1 MDIEHHVVICRI
13 NPNKQGEEKC
23 KPWIIHAKSSSHRD
37 LQGCRVKSSPARSWR
52 CHEELSGGGILEDS
66 PSVAEGACPALCS
79 HYRMGQNPM
88 EVWYPEQQLW
98 FTGGS
103 SASSSTRSHHSTQG
117 SSAWNGTTE
126 LLPKRGTEV
135 CFPLSG
141 WWNASDIGPYRP
153 YSKQTTFELP
163 GLCRLWLWGHFINM
177 LAVLENRL
185 LLGWMGLIN
194 ISGSSCWTV
203 ARGNAVHIGRQKTE
217 FHYCPVL
224 SVSINPHPALL
235 EVTANFPICINEIW
249 TTSTAEC

>member
-1 MDIEHHVVICRI
+1 MKKNASLGLFMQKAPVTETSRAAEWSLLLPGAED
-13 NPNKQGEEKC
+13 
-23 KPWIIHAKSSSHRD
+23 AM
-37 LQGCRVKSSPARSWR
+37 RSWMVGEFWRIHHQWLKVPAQHSAPITEWGRTPWR
-52 CHEELSGGGILEDS
+52 CGILHNSSGLQEEALL
-66 PSVAEGACPALCS
+66 PAAPGRTISV
-79 HYRMGQNPM
+79 
-88 EVWYPEQQLW
+88 
-98 FTGGS
+98 
-103 SASSSTRSHHSTQG
+103 HS
-117 SSAWNGTTE
+117 SSAWNSTTE